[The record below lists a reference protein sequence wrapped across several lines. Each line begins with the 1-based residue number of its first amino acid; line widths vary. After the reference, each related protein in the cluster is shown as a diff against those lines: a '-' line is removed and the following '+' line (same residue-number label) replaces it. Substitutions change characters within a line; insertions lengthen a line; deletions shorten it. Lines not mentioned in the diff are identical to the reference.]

1 MAGPRESTATQWRSG
16 RGRRA
21 KMLKVSREGD
31 PPPRQPRRTHA
42 PPAPL
47 PPDRNAFW
55 QLSLLSS
62 AANSRCACRP
72 VDVDRSSFYLVGS
85 YKSESRKP
93 AVIAVWQIVPNN
105 KER

>member
-21 KMLKVSREGD
+21 KMLKVSREGESATSPTTAD
-31 PPPRQPRRTHA
+31 TRTA
-42 PPAPL
+42 APL